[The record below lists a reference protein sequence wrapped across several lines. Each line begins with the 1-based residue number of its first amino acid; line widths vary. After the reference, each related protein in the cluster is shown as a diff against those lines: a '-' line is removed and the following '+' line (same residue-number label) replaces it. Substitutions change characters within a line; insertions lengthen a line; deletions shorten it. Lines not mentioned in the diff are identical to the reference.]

1 MPTKTDV
8 TNLYNN
14 TVSGP
19 QSTLGRLDIA
29 TEKLRNKRSSIV
41 AAAKKNIFE
50 FPVFMSNSIP
60 LDFATATSS
69 LLEQVYASYLQMAI
83 SLNPVIDHSQAIG
96 GMPFSGLKSDT
107 EKYLEYTD
115 TWYQHDACHA
125 SYELDEAVLEFDM
138 ITVDAPTVEM
148 IMEYANHE
156 PLSEFDHYFTEAK
169 TYPAKPQKGKN
180 KNNNSS
186 PSSSGPQSS
195 SFDSDRYARQADSDA
210 NNTKADL
217 DASEAQR
224 KASEDALRKSTK
236 NHKESSD
243 KLDKARN
250 AFEKATQATQTAET
264 KFNELQEKY
273 KDANRKEKEQLK
285 KELELVRKERE
296 EAKKDEE
303 KKKVDLKKAELE
315 VEKLEKDAADRDKYS
330 ELDNLKRSKDARI
343 STPKFISEK
352 DIEKMNTMRPILM
365 SAELNVKADNG
376 VLSPVS
382 YIVGVKTHTRLIDA
396 ETIPDVAAYPLK
408 EMNKIARK
416 AKWRAGELKFFSDI
430 VFHIKQKKQTAVD
443 SRDPKRKWYR
453 RLYELAHMQGDAPT
467 AAITRGH
474 TVLGSFIFDK
484 LGKPKAVNG
493 VIPNVTLVI
502 SKTDVDMCKM
512 KNGIDLMN
520 ASQAKKLC
528 NELFLLGFVVI
539 DNDNE
544 RVAVLLPDLNNDF
557 DVHSIASINRQMAS
571 LDSNAL
577 KNKEYNRL
585 INR

>member
-8 TNLYNN
+8 TSLYNS
-14 TVSGP
+14 TVNGQ
-19 QSTLGRLDIA
+19 QSMLGRLDTA

-138 ITVDAPTVEM
+138 IDVDTPTVAM

-156 PLSEFDHYFTEAK
+156 PLSEFNHYFTEDAESERWDRQAREDAK
-169 TYPAKPQKGKN
+169 TQESRTKTAHDEYE
-180 KNNNSS
+180 
-186 PSSSGPQSS
+186 
-195 SFDSDRYARQADSDA
+195 RQ
-210 NNTKADL
+210 TKAFASATEDL
-217 DASEAQR
+217 NKTK
-224 KASEDALRKSTK
+224 KAHGDKIKELNKVTK
-236 NHKESSD
+236 E
-243 KLDKARN
+243 
-250 AFEKATQATQTAET
+250 FEKATKRADAAEE
-264 KFNELQEKY
+264 KFKSLQEKY
-273 KDANRKEKEQLK
+273 KEANQKEKEQLK
-285 KELELVRKERE
+285 KELELTRKERE
-296 EAKKDEE
+296 EAKKDEV
-303 KKKVDLKKAELE
+303 KKKVDLRKAELE
-315 VEKLEKDAADRDKYS
+315 VEKLEKDAADRSKYS

-365 SAELNVKADNG
+365 SAELNVKSDNG

-474 TVLGSFIFDK
+474 TVIGSFIFDK
-484 LGKPKAVNG
+484 IGKPKAVNG
-493 VIPNVTLVI
+493 LIPNVTLVI

-512 KNGIDLMN
+512 KTGIDLMN
-520 ASQAKKLC
+520 KSQATRLC

-544 RVAVLLPDLNNDF
+544 RIAVLLPDLNNDF
-557 DVHSIASINRQMAS
+557 DIHSIASINRQMAS

>member
-8 TNLYNN
+8 TGLYNS
-14 TVSGP
+14 TVNGQ
-19 QSTLGRLDIA
+19 QSMLGRLDTA

-138 ITVDAPTVEM
+138 IDVDTPTVAM

-156 PLSEFDHYFTEAK
+156 PLSEFNHYFTENAESERWDRQAREDAK
-169 TYPAKPQKGKN
+169 TQESRTKTAHDEYE
-180 KNNNSS
+180 
-186 PSSSGPQSS
+186 
-195 SFDSDRYARQADSDA
+195 RQ
-210 NNTKADL
+210 TKAFAAATEDL
-217 DASEAQR
+217 NKTK
-224 KASEDALRKSTK
+224 KAHGDKIKELNKVTK
-236 NHKESSD
+236 E
-243 KLDKARN
+243 
-250 AFEKATQATQTAET
+250 FEKATKRADAAEE
-264 KFNELQEKY
+264 KFKSLQEKY
-273 KDANRKEKEQLK
+273 KEANKTEKEQLK
-285 KELELVRKERE
+285 KELELTRKERE
-296 EAKKDEE
+296 EAKKDEA
-303 KKKVDLKKAELE
+303 KKKVDLRKAELE
-315 VEKLEKDAADRDKYS
+315 VEKLEKDATDRSKYS

-365 SAELNVKADNG
+365 SAELNVKSDNG

-474 TVLGSFIFDK
+474 TVIGSFIFDK
-484 LGKPKAVNG
+484 IGKPKAVNG
-493 VIPNVTLVI
+493 LIPNVTLVI

-512 KNGIDLMN
+512 KTGIDLMN
-520 ASQAKKLC
+520 KSQATKLC
-528 NELFLLGFVVI
+528 NELFFLGFVVI

-544 RVAVLLPDLNNDF
+544 RIAVLLPDLNNDF
-557 DVHSIASINRQMAS
+557 DIHSIASINRQMAS

>member
-8 TNLYNN
+8 TGLYNS
-14 TVSGP
+14 TVNGQ
-19 QSTLGRLDIA
+19 QSMLGRLDTA

-138 ITVDAPTVEM
+138 IDVDTPTVAM

-156 PLSEFDHYFTEAK
+156 PLSEFNHYFTENAESERWDRQAREDAK
-169 TYPAKPQKGKN
+169 TQESRTKTAHDEYE
-180 KNNNSS
+180 
-186 PSSSGPQSS
+186 
-195 SFDSDRYARQADSDA
+195 RQ
-210 NNTKADL
+210 TKAFAAATEDL
-217 DASEAQR
+217 NKTK
-224 KASEDALRKSTK
+224 KAHGDKIKELNKVTK
-236 NHKESSD
+236 E
-243 KLDKARN
+243 
-250 AFEKATQATQTAET
+250 FEKATKRADAAEE
-264 KFNELQEKY
+264 KFKSLQEKY
-273 KDANRKEKEQLK
+273 KEANKTEKEQLK
-285 KELELVRKERE
+285 KELELTRKERE
-296 EAKKDEE
+296 EAKKDEA
-303 KKKVDLKKAELE
+303 KKKVDLRKAELE
-315 VEKLEKDAADRDKYS
+315 VEKLEKDAADRSKYS

-365 SAELNVKADNG
+365 SAELNVKSDNG

-474 TVLGSFIFDK
+474 TVIGSFIFDK
-484 LGKPKAVNG
+484 IGKPKAVNG
-493 VIPNVTLVI
+493 LIPNVTLVI

-512 KNGIDLMN
+512 KTGIDLMN
-520 ASQAKKLC
+520 KSQATKLC
-528 NELFLLGFVVI
+528 NELFFLGFVVI

-544 RVAVLLPDLNNDF
+544 RIAVLLPDLNNDF
-557 DVHSIASINRQMAS
+557 DIHSIASINRQMAS

>member
-8 TNLYNN
+8 TGLYNT
-14 TVSGP
+14 TVNGQ
-19 QSTLGRLDIA
+19 QSMLGRLDTA

-138 ITVDAPTVEM
+138 IDVDTPTVAM

-156 PLSEFDHYFTEAK
+156 PLSEFNHYFTEDAESERWDRQAREDAK
-169 TYPAKPQKGKN
+169 TQESRTKTAHDEYE
-180 KNNNSS
+180 
-186 PSSSGPQSS
+186 
-195 SFDSDRYARQADSDA
+195 RQ
-210 NNTKADL
+210 TKAFASATEDL
-217 DASEAQR
+217 NKTK
-224 KASEDALRKSTK
+224 KAHGDKIKELNKVTK
-236 NHKESSD
+236 E
-243 KLDKARN
+243 
-250 AFEKATQATQTAET
+250 FEKATKRADAAEE
-264 KFNELQEKY
+264 KFKSLQEKY
-273 KDANRKEKEQLK
+273 KEANQKEKEQLK
-285 KELELVRKERE
+285 KELELTRKERE
-296 EAKKDEE
+296 EAKKDEA
-303 KKKVDLKKAELE
+303 KKKVDLRKAELE
-315 VEKLEKDAADRDKYS
+315 VEKLEKDAADRSKYS

-365 SAELNVKADNG
+365 SAELNVKSDNG

-474 TVLGSFIFDK
+474 TVIGSFIFDK
-484 LGKPKAVNG
+484 IGKPKAVNG
-493 VIPNVTLVI
+493 LIPNVTLVI

-512 KNGIDLMN
+512 KTGIDLMN
-520 ASQAKKLC
+520 KSQATRLC

-544 RVAVLLPDLNNDF
+544 RIAVLLPDLNNDF
-557 DVHSIASINRQMAS
+557 DIHSIASINRQMAS

>member
-8 TNLYNN
+8 TGLYNS
-14 TVSGP
+14 TVNGQ
-19 QSTLGRLDIA
+19 QSMLGRLDTA

-138 ITVDAPTVEM
+138 IDVDTPTVAM

-156 PLSEFDHYFTEAK
+156 PLSEFNHYFTEDAESERWDRQAREDAK
-169 TYPAKPQKGKN
+169 TQESRTKTAHDEYE
-180 KNNNSS
+180 
-186 PSSSGPQSS
+186 
-195 SFDSDRYARQADSDA
+195 RQ
-210 NNTKADL
+210 TKAFAAATEDL
-217 DASEAQR
+217 NKTK
-224 KASEDALRKSTK
+224 KAHGDKIKELNKVTK
-236 NHKESSD
+236 E
-243 KLDKARN
+243 
-250 AFEKATQATQTAET
+250 FEKATKRADAAEE
-264 KFNELQEKY
+264 KFKSLQEKY
-273 KDANRKEKEQLK
+273 KEANKTEKEQLK
-285 KELELVRKERE
+285 KELELTRKERE
-296 EAKKDEE
+296 EAKKDEA
-303 KKKVDLKKAELE
+303 KKKVDLRKAELE
-315 VEKLEKDAADRDKYS
+315 VEKLEKDAADRSKYS

-365 SAELNVKADNG
+365 SAELNVKSDNG

-474 TVLGSFIFDK
+474 TVIGSFIFDK
-484 LGKPKAVNG
+484 IGKPKAVNG
-493 VIPNVTLVI
+493 LIPNVTLVI

-512 KNGIDLMN
+512 KTGIDLMN
-520 ASQAKKLC
+520 KSQATKLC

-544 RVAVLLPDLNNDF
+544 RIAVLLPDLNNDF
-557 DVHSIASINRQMAS
+557 DIHSIASINRQMAS

>member
-8 TNLYNN
+8 TGLYNS
-14 TVSGP
+14 TVNGQ
-19 QSTLGRLDIA
+19 QSMLGRLDTA

-138 ITVDAPTVEM
+138 IDVDTPTVAM

-156 PLSEFDHYFTEAK
+156 PLSEFNHYFTEYAESERWDRQAREDAK
-169 TYPAKPQKGKN
+169 TQESRTKTAHDEYE
-180 KNNNSS
+180 
-186 PSSSGPQSS
+186 
-195 SFDSDRYARQADSDA
+195 RQ
-210 NNTKADL
+210 TKAFAAATEDL
-217 DASEAQR
+217 NKTK
-224 KASEDALRKSTK
+224 KAHGDKIKELNKVTK
-236 NHKESSD
+236 E
-243 KLDKARN
+243 
-250 AFEKATQATQTAET
+250 FEKATKRADAAEE
-264 KFNELQEKY
+264 KFKSLQEKY
-273 KDANRKEKEQLK
+273 KEANKTEKEQLK
-285 KELELVRKERE
+285 KELELTRKERE
-296 EAKKDEE
+296 EAKKDEA
-303 KKKVDLKKAELE
+303 KKKVDLRKAELE
-315 VEKLEKDAADRDKYS
+315 VEKLEKDAADRSKYS

-365 SAELNVKADNG
+365 SAELNVKSDNG

-474 TVLGSFIFDK
+474 TVIGSFIFDK
-484 LGKPKAVNG
+484 IGKPKAVNG
-493 VIPNVTLVI
+493 LIPNVTLVI

-512 KNGIDLMN
+512 KTGIDLMN
-520 ASQAKKLC
+520 KSQATKLC

-544 RVAVLLPDLNNDF
+544 RIAVLLPDLNNDF
-557 DVHSIASINRQMAS
+557 DIHSIASINRQMAS